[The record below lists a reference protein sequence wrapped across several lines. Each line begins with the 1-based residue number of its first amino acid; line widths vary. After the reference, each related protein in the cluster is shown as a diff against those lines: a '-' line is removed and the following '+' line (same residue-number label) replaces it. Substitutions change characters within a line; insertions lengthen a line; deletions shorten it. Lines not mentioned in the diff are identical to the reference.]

1 MDIKESKKK
10 TKALTQKTNDI
21 YGMIKSRSDAFQ
33 SVLPMN
39 SNTQQFVN
47 ACLIAVQSNN
57 KLQQCNPKSLI
68 KAMMESARFGLEPNS
83 PLMEAALV
91 PYGKDVQ
98 FLIEYRGMLK
108 LAWNSGMIKMIDAD
122 VICENDDYEYVKGY
136 NPNFYHKPLVT
147 GERGEPIAYYA
158 YAKLNNGGDTLCLMS
173 KQEIIDH
180 MKKFAKG
187 YNSSSSPWKSN
198 FDAMAKKTVL
208 RQLIDKQLPKST
220 TKESLILSSAVSNSD
235 KIIDQE
241 AEEIVHPVV
250 LDQDI
255 DYSFKDTAEGLMSEI
270 KMNGNGQQAEDMLL
284 KVTGKKT
291 ISNDFSEPTKKE
303 VLERLNNLL

>member
-1 MDIKESKKK
+1 
-10 TKALTQKTNDI
+10 
-21 YGMIKSRSDAFQ
+21 MIKSRSDAFQ

-173 KQEIIDH
+173 KQEIVDH

-255 DYSFKDTAEGLMSEI
+255 DYSFKRYS
-270 KMNGNGQQAEDMLL
+270 
-284 KVTGKKT
+284 
-291 ISNDFSEPTKKE
+291 
-303 VLERLNNLL
+303 

>member
-122 VICENDDYEYVKGY
+122 VICEHDDYEYVKGY

-173 KQEIIDH
+173 KQEIVDH

-220 TKESLILSSAVSNSD
+220 TKESLILSSAVGNSD

-241 AEEIVHPVV
+241 VEEIIHPVV

-255 DYSFKDTAEGLMSEI
+255 DYSFKDTADGLMSEI

-284 KVTGKKT
+284 KITGKKT